1 MKKIKQ
7 DRLIYFS
14 EYNCL
19 FKPYSEKI
27 IKVELF
33 KLRYTSW

>member
-1 MKKIKQ
+1 MEKKKQ

-19 FKPYSEKI
+19 FKPYSEI
-27 IKVELF
+27 LNIE
-33 KLRYTSW
+33 

>member
-14 EYNCL
+14 DYNCL
-19 FKPYSEKI
+19 FKPYSEILNMK
-27 IKVELF
+27 
-33 KLRYTSW
+33 